1 MIDRAEINGIQT
13 VSESA
18 EKLAKDGSRRG
29 GARKGAG
36 RKKQAAKSPTA
47 INAVDLAS
55 ALEAPAP
62 AEIDSALSGQARR
75 SLDGLVKIMLHAGSD
90 TARITAAEEV
100 LDRGYGKPA
109 VEIGG
114 DGALPMLE
122 LMFAPSVTPAPTPTA
137 TVRTEARRY
146 ANLAVL
152 VLNKIAENSLS
163 ETARVAAHRALIK
176 RECGTVGTAR
186 MPDEQRERPLGK
198 KEEAQR
204 AAAAAATGRFAT
216 PAPPRAAVER
226 MQ

>member
-1 MIDRAEINGIQT
+1 M
-13 VSESA
+13 SA
-18 EKLAKDGSRRG
+18 APEKVAKDGSRRG

-36 RKKQAAKSPTA
+36 RKKQAARSPTA
-47 INAVDLAS
+47 INAVDLAA
-55 ALEAPAP
+55 ALEAKPP

-114 DGALPMLE
+114 DAALPMLPF
-122 LMFAPSVTPAPTPTA
+122 LQAPTLAPTPTA
-137 TVRTEARRY
+137 AVRDEARRY

-152 VLNKIAENSLS
+152 VLTKIAENSLS

-186 MPDEQRERPLGK
+186 MPDEQRDQPMGK
-198 KEEAQR
+198 KEQAQR

-216 PAPPRAAVER
+216 PAPPASSER
-226 MQ
+226 VQ

>member
-1 MIDRAEINGIQT
+1 M
-13 VSESA
+13 
-18 EKLAKDGSRRG
+18 
-29 GARKGAG
+29 
-36 RKKQAAKSPTA
+36 AA
-47 INAVDLAS
+47 
-55 ALEAPAP
+55 ALEAAPP

-114 DGALPMLE
+114 DAALPMLPFMTAPE
-122 LMFAPSVTPAPTPTA
+122 LAPTTTSA
-137 TVRTEARRY
+137 VRAEARRY

-152 VLNKIAENSLS
+152 VLTKIAENSLS

-186 MPDEQRERPLGK
+186 MPDEQRDQPMGK
-198 KEEAQR
+198 KEQATR

-216 PAPPRAAVER
+216 PAPPPSG
-226 MQ
+226 QITQ